1 MTAPL
6 RDVPQEGIEL
16 IKSFEGIPD
25 GDPSSVNLDAYLD
38 PVGIWTI
45 GWGHAITYQGLFLRG
60 PQNKGI
66 ARALYPGGI
75 TIEQAEMLLRGE
87 LVNFARDVLRLA
99 KVPLD
104 DGQFAS
110 LVSFAFN
117 CGPSN
122 LGKSTLLRKLNQGD
136 YAGAADQFL
145 LWNKARKN
153 GALVELPGLTRRR
166 RAERAMFLGEDW
178 CAASGPR
185 TRGAAL
191 PAVRTMAPERPEP
204 PPDQDNGSLDLAA
217 PTKKARRPSKPV
229 PALAALAPAAAAAAA
244 GAVAPAAGEA
254 PAVKKV
260 SAASKEP
267 AANEAPAAGNA
278 AASRKKAVD
287 EPAAAA
293 GKPARKAAGK
303 SAGKTAS
310 ETTRKAVKPTGTAAE
325 TPTEAHTKV
334 PTKAPTKAPTKK
346 PAEKPAKPRARTTTP
361 KAPPKTPPAKRP
373 AQRTK
378 R

>member
-1 MTAPL
+1 MPAPL

-45 GWGHAITYQGLFLRG
+45 GWGHAITYQGVFLRG

-104 DGQFAS
+104 DGQFAA

-117 CGPSN
+117 CGSGN
-122 LGKSTLLRKLNQGD
+122 LASSTLLRKLNQGD

-145 LWNKARKN
+145 AWNKARKN
-153 GALVELPGLTRRR
+153 GVLVELPGLTRRR
-166 RAERAMFLGEDW
+166 RAERALVLGEDW
-178 CAASGPR
+178 RAVSALR
-185 TRGAAL
+185 TRGGL
-191 PAVRTMAPERPEP
+191 PAARTMAPERPEP
-204 PPDQDNGSLDLAA
+204 PPDQDDGSHAAAEAATKPRRAPKAASTTPVVAATKPASA
-217 PTKKARRPSKPV
+217 PTS
-229 PALAALAPAAAAAAA
+229 APAKK
-244 GAVAPAAGEA
+244 PA
-254 PAVKKV
+254 
-260 SAASKEP
+260 
-267 AANEAPAAGNA
+267 N
-278 AASRKKAVD
+278 
-287 EPAAAA
+287 
-293 GKPARKAAGK
+293 KPARKAV
-303 SAGKTAS
+303 
-310 ETTRKAVKPTGTAAE
+310 EKAVE
-325 TPTEAHTKV
+325 
-334 PTKAPTKAPTKK
+334 KAPAGAAKA
-346 PAEKPAKPRARTTTP
+346 PAKPRARTTIP
-361 KAPPKTPPAKRP
+361 KAPRKAPRALRP
-373 AQRTK
+373 APRTK

>member
-1 MTAPL
+1 MPAPL

-45 GWGHAITYQGLFLRG
+45 GWGHAITYQGVFLRG

-104 DGQFAS
+104 DGQFAA

-117 CGPSN
+117 CGSGN
-122 LGKSTLLRKLNQGD
+122 LASSTLLRKLNQGD

-145 LWNKARKN
+145 LWNKARRN
-153 GALVELPGLTRRR
+153 GVLVELPGLTRRR
-166 RAERAMFLGEDW
+166 RAERALFLGEDW
-178 CAASGPR
+178 RAASVLR
-185 TRGAAL
+185 TRGTL
-191 PAVRTMAPERPEP
+191 PAARTMAPERPEP
-204 PPDQDNGSLDLAA
+204 PPDQDDGS
-217 PTKKARRPSKPV
+217 R
-229 PALAALAPAAAAAAA
+229 AAAEAATKPRR
-244 GAVAPAAGEA
+244 AP
-254 PAVKKV
+254 K
-260 SAASKEP
+260 AASKTPAVAATEP
-267 AANEAPAAGNA
+267 ASAPA
-278 AASRKKAVD
+278 KKPAT
-287 EPAAAA
+287 EPAR
-293 GKPARKAAGK
+293 KPARKPAK
-303 SAGKTAS
+303 
-310 ETTRKAVKPTGTAAE
+310 KAVE
-325 TPTEAHTKV
+325 
-334 PTKAPTKAPTKK
+334 KAPAGSAKAP
-346 PAEKPAKPRARTTTP
+346 ARPRARTTTP
-361 KAPPKTPPAKRP
+361 KAPPKTQPAKRP
-373 AQRTK
+373 APRTK

>member
-117 CGPSN
+117 CGPNN

-178 CAASGPR
+178 RAASGPR

-217 PTKKARRPSKPV
+217 PTKKARRPARAV
-229 PALAALAPAAAAAAA
+229 PASASPAPAVAAAPT

-267 AANEAPAAGNA
+267 AAG
-278 AASRKKAVD
+278 
-287 EPAAAA
+287 
-293 GKPARKAAGK
+293 KAAGK
-303 SAGKTAS
+303 SAGKNAS

-325 TPTEAHTKV
+325 TPIEA
-334 PTKAPTKAPTKK
+334 PGAPTKK
-346 PAEKPAKPRARTTTP
+346 PAAKPAKPRARTTTP